1 VFHADA
7 KSFARVYFGRVKTAI
22 LFLTLLQSSTETWVN
37 APKPLQVSSLNQ
49 FVNVTNAAVYKSG
62 AAQLIRE
69 TIGIEPRDLT
79 FLIHVVRW
87 SDGGE
92 IVKQNWYVFHSGRW
106 SDGQFSSAKRIYGR
120 GQVWFLYIQLNARSS
135 ANTTYTIETAKHA
148 PAYFDHLQS
157 AAGMFGI
164 SLTGAGEAR
173 NIWNAKLLTIPYVPS
188 NVVITPTFGGAE
200 AATFDDEGLSWFDFS
215 AAVPVTKTGSTGM
228 FGVVDLYFRPTDIK
242 GLGFGSWPHVVEGVW
257 VGSQPLKHI
266 LLGVGWG
273 PMYGGVV
280 MGNGS
285 YSFSFGVNISAGA
298 ALKK

>member
-1 VFHADA
+1 MLA
-7 KSFARVYFGRVKTAI
+7 
-22 LFLTLLQSSTETWVN
+22 QSSTETWVN
-37 APKPLQVSSLNQ
+37 AARPLRVSSLNQ
-49 FVNVTNAAVYKSG
+49 MVDTANAAVYKNG

-92 IVKQNWYVFHSGRW
+92 IVKQNWYVYHSGPW
-106 SDGQFSSAKRIYGR
+106 TDAQFSGSNRIYGR
-120 GQVWFLYIQLNARSS
+120 GQVWLLYVQLNAHSA
-135 ANTTYTIETAKHA
+135 ANTTYTIETKKKA

-157 AAGMFGI
+157 AVGSFGI
-164 SLTGAGEAR
+164 NLMASAAEAQ
-173 NIWNAKLLTIPYVPS
+173 NIWNARLLTIPYQPS
-188 NVVITPTFGGAE
+188 DVVITPGFGGGT

-215 AAVPVTKTGSTGM
+215 AAVPVTKTGSLGM
-228 FGVVDLYFRPTDIK
+228 FGMVDLYFRPTDIK
-242 GLGFGSWPHVVEGVW
+242 GLGFGSWPHAVEGVW

-280 MGNGS
+280 MGNGT
-285 YSFSFGVNISAGA
+285 YTFSFGANISASA
-298 ALKK
+298 ALSALKK

>member
-1 VFHADA
+1 M
-7 KSFARVYFGRVKTAI
+7 KTAI
-22 LFLTLLQSSTETWVN
+22 FLLLLGQSSTETWVN
-37 APKPLQVSSLNQ
+37 APRPLRVSSLNQ
-49 FVNVTNAAVYKSG
+49 FVDVTNAAVYKSG

-79 FLIHVVRW
+79 FLIHVARF

-92 IVKQNWYVFHSGRW
+92 IVKQNWYVFHSGTW
-106 SDGQFSSAKRIYGR
+106 SDAQFSSANRIYGR
-120 GQVWFLYIQLNARSS
+120 GQVWFLYIQLNARSG
-135 ANTTYTIETAKHA
+135 ANTTYTIETTKKA

-157 AAGMFGI
+157 LVGSFGI
-164 SLTGAGEAR
+164 NLPAAVGETQ
-173 NIWNAKLLTIPYVPS
+173 NIWNAKMLTIPYVPS
-188 NVVITPTFGGAE
+188 DVVITPKFGGGT

-215 AAVPVTKTGSTGM
+215 AAIPMTKASSAGM

-242 GLGFGSWPHVVEGVW
+242 GLGFGNWPHAVEGVW
-257 VGSQPLKHI
+257 VGNQPLKHI

-280 MGNGS
+280 LGNGN
-285 YSFSFGVNISAGA
+285 YTLSFGVNISASAALG